1 MRLTVQAFFHQ
12 YGIEGL
18 VACVDAGVIDHDRPF
33 GFGEV
38 CVTLRAF
45 LHGLQRANL
54 MFQVVALTIDDVDRL
69 LADRILLLLLQQRVS
84 YAVEFALQFGLVMIA
99 ALSPHDVKAA

>member
-1 MRLTVQAFFHQ
+1 
-12 YGIEGL
+12 
-18 VACVDAGVIDHDRPF
+18 
-33 GFGEV
+33 
-38 CVTLRAF
+38 
-45 LHGLQRANL
+45 
-54 MFQVVALTIDDVDRL
+54 MFQVVTLTIDDVDRL